1 MHPEP
6 LQQLL
11 NCDLFGYVQY
21 RILADDGG
29 CPVDFFIQEVN
40 AGFERL
46 TGLRPRDVLNRTISE
61 VVRDITHDDF
71 DWINTFAR
79 VVKEGG
85 TQEFEVYSRG
95 LDRWFKVTATATKP
109 ECLTTIFLDI
119 TRERRKSEQLEE
131 FFTVNLD
138 LLCIANVEGQFI
150 KVNREWES
158 TLGYALH
165 ELEGHSFLDLVH
177 PDDLRSTLEAVN
189 KLSQGRPVHQF
200 VNRYRRKDGDY
211 RFIEWRSRPQGSL
224 IYAAARDVTE
234 RIETEERLR
243 RSEARLQRS
252 EQRLSGYFE
261 CAPHG
266 VFVVD
271 PHRRF
276 TFVNR
281 QACLQTG
288 YTQDELLTL
297 AIPDLIHAEDQEIA
311 SNHFQAVTQQ
321 GLAEATLRVVRKDG
335 SIRQWIVTAARVG
348 EGETLAFQN
357 DVTERMEAQDALR
370 RQSLLLSKLAAQI
383 PGVIYQYQLYPDG
396 RITIPFASN
405 QTQDLLE
412 ITPED
417 VQADP
422 AKAMQRLHPDD
433 RNQVM
438 QSIQESFTQ
447 LSQWN
452 DDFRVNLPA
461 RGLRWLRGTSNPE
474 LQADG
479 SVLWHGYICD
489 ISDRKQT
496 ELELHRQAGLI
507 TSLLDSLPDLVF
519 YKDLNGVFLGCN
531 QPFADQLGL
540 SRDTIIG
547 KTAKELFPP
556 ETAARFQSE
565 DQHIITL
572 CQEIQSE
579 DWIYFPDGRKMLV
592 DRRKVPYLG
601 PDGILIGILG
611 ISRDITQR
619 RRTEQEIRDNEKIL
633 RQLTEN
639 IEDVVWLLSRD
650 HSRVL
655 HVSPAYERV
664 WERSCAS
671 FIANPQD
678 FITTV
683 HPDDIRAVTEAFQLY
698 AVSGLFNE
706 EYRIMTPQ
714 GAVRWVHVRLQPVRD
729 ETNKDIRHAGVA
741 TDITERKRAEA
752 KLRQY
757 AIQLERKT
765 RELDTALIQAEEA
778 TRAKS
783 EFLANMSHEVRT
795 PMNGVIG
802 MTGLL
807 LETELDQTQ
816 RRYTETIR
824 VSGETM
830 LRLLNDILDFSK
842 IESGKFEMDSLDFS
856 LREMLDNLAETMAF
870 TAEKKKLELICAAD
884 PGVPDRLRGDPGRL
898 RQILTNLVGNA
909 LKFTQ
914 HGEVVV
920 RVARCPSTASHQE
933 IAHEIAHARDGH
945 YFAMKKEVP
954 AYPPKHPDS
963 GTEEL
968 ANALWSDLAP
978 EPDFPMERFG
988 VMLQEYPTDSKSAH
1002 KETICLLFTVRDTG
1016 IGITKDNQGLLFQ
1029 NFSQVDS
1036 SVTRQFG
1043 GTGLGLAISRQL
1055 VELMGGTIGVHSEP
1069 GQGSLF
1075 WFTARLHIGKQPAIA
1090 IPTDLQGLRVLIVD
1104 DNETN
1109 REILQKRFLSW
1120 GMCPDEA
1127 GDGPTALGLLYAA
1140 QEAGAPYHLV
1150 VMDMDMPGMDGEAL
1164 GRVIQVDPRLTG
1176 IRTVM
1181 MSSMGR
1187 PGDAKRLREAGF
1199 SAYLTKPILH
1209 QELQDSLTMVM
1220 ADGGRDGIVTRHTT
1234 RERRRD
1240 HRDFADSG
1248 CRVLL
1253 VEDNPVNQDVALTML
1268 RHLGLEAD
1276 VAENGQKALEAL
1288 EATPFDLVLMDVQM
1302 PVMDGLTATR
1312 EIRSRETQGT
1322 GWKRREVE
1330 KKKTDTN
1337 QNPDN
1342 SETDARRIPI
1352 IAMTAH
1358 ALQSDRQR
1366 CLEAGMD
1373 DYLAKPVDKKRL
1385 AAILETW
1392 LPVSPRTPASSST
1405 PNLSGRKAV
1414 SPSLAEENDTRG
1426 RNPHP
1431 ETHDAGS
1438 SPMRQHNQ
1446 CRPDLFPDT
1455 KVFCLDDLLRR
1466 LSHDRTMARFIV
1478 EKFSHDT
1485 QERLER
1491 LVALVESGDQIAVAE
1506 NAHAL
1511 KGSAATIGAESLAA
1525 AAHAL
1530 EQAGRIK
1537 DQAAVLQ
1544 RFPLVHHEFQRF
1556 LDGFAASPLASDP
1569 PDVFPQV

>member
-1 MHPEP
+1 M
-6 LQQLL
+6 
-11 NCDLFGYVQY
+11 
-21 RILADDGG
+21 
-29 CPVDFFIQEVN
+29 
-40 AGFERL
+40 
-46 TGLRPRDVLNRTISE
+46 TGLRAQDVLNRTISE
-61 VVRDITHDDF
+61 IIPSSTPDAF
-71 DWINTFAR
+71 DWVNAFAR
-79 VVKEGG
+79 VVTGVG
-85 TQEFEVYSRG
+85 PQEFEMYSSE
-95 LDRWFKVTATATKP
+95 LDRWLKISATAM
-109 ECLTTIFLDI
+109 ESRCLTAIFLDI

-158 TLGYALH
+158 TLGYAVH
-165 ELEGHSFLDLVH
+165 ELEGNRFLDLVH
-177 PDDLRSTLEAVN
+177 PDDLQNTLEAVK
-189 KLSQGRPVHQF
+189 KLSQGQPVHKF
-200 VNRYRRKDGDY
+200 VNRYRHKDGNY
-211 RFIEWRSRPQGSL
+211 RYIEWRSRPHGPL

-243 RSEARLQRS
+243 RSETRLQRS

-261 CAPHG
+261 CAPYG
-266 VFVVD
+266 IFVVD
-271 PHRRF
+271 PNRRF
-276 TFVNR
+276 KFVNR

-288 YTQDELLTL
+288 YTQDELLALT
-297 AIPDLIHAEDQEIA
+297 IPDLIHPEDQDHA

-321 GLAEATLRVVRKDG
+321 DLAEATLRIVRKDG
-335 SIRQWIVTAARVG
+335 VVRHWVVTAAQVG
-348 EGETLAFQN
+348 DGEMLAFQN
-357 DVTERMEAQDALR
+357 DITERMEALDALR
-370 RQSLLLSKLAAQI
+370 QKNLLLSKLAAQI
-383 PGVIYQYQLYPDG
+383 PGVTYQYQTFPDG
-396 RITIPFASN
+396 RAAYPFVSI
-405 QTQDLLE
+405 QVQDLLE
-412 ITPED
+412 ITPEEL
-417 VQADP
+417 QTDP
-422 AKAMQRLHPDD
+422 DKTLQWLHPDD
-433 RNQVM
+433 RSQVM
-438 QSIQESFTQ
+438 RSTQESYVQ

-452 DDFRVNLPA
+452 CDFRVILPTK
-461 RGLRWLRGTSNPE
+461 GLRWLRSTSNPE
-474 LQADG
+474 PQADG
-479 SVLWHGYICD
+479 SVLWHGYI
-489 ISDRKQT
+489 
-496 ELELHRQAGLI
+496 
-507 TSLLDSLPDLVF
+507 
-519 YKDLNGVFLGCN
+519 Y
-531 QPFADQLGL
+531 
-540 SRDTIIG
+540 
-547 KTAKELFPP
+547 
-556 ETAARFQSE
+556 
-565 DQHIITL
+565 
-572 CQEIQSE
+572 
-579 DWIYFPDGRKMLV
+579 
-592 DRRKVPYLG
+592 
-601 PDGILIGILG
+601 
-611 ISRDITQR
+611 
-619 RRTEQEIRDNEKIL
+619 
-633 RQLTEN
+633 
-639 IEDVVWLLSRD
+639 
-650 HSRVL
+650 
-655 HVSPAYERV
+655 
-664 WERSCAS
+664 
-671 FIANPQD
+671 
-678 FITTV
+678 
-683 HPDDIRAVTEAFQLY
+683 
-698 AVSGLFNE
+698 
-706 EYRIMTPQ
+706 
-714 GAVRWVHVRLQPVRD
+714 
-729 ETNKDIRHAGVA
+729 
-741 TDITERKRAEA
+741 DITERKRAEG

-757 AIQLERKT
+757 AIQLERKN
-765 RELDTALIQAEEA
+765 RELDAALIQAEKA
-778 TRAKS
+778 TQAKS

-914 HGEVVV
+914 NGEVVV

-954 AYPPKHPDS
+954 ADPPKHPDS

-988 VMLQEYPTDSKSAH
+988 DVPQEYPTDSKSAH

-1055 VELMGGTIGVHSEP
+1055 AELMGGTIGVHSEP

-1075 WFTARLHIGKQPAIA
+1075 WFTALLHIGKQPAVA

-1104 DNETN
+1104 DNATN
-1109 REILQKRFLSW
+1109 REILQKRFSSW
-1120 GMCPDEA
+1120 GMRPDEA

-1140 QEAGAPYHLV
+1140 QDGGAPYHLV
-1150 VMDMDMPGMDGEAL
+1150 VMDMQMPGMDGEAL
-1164 GRVIQVDPRLTG
+1164 GRVIQVDPRLQK

-1268 RHLGLEAD
+1268 HHLGLEAD

-1288 EATPFDLVLMDVQM
+1288 EATPYDLVLMDVQM

-1312 EIRSRETQGT
+1312 EIRLRETQGT

-1373 DYLAKPVDKKRL
+1373 DYLAKPVDKNRL
-1385 AAILETW
+1385 AAVLETW
-1392 LPVSPRTPASSST
+1392 LPVPSRTPTNRST
-1405 PNLSGRKAV
+1405 PDPSDRKAV
-1414 SPSLAEENDTRG
+1414 SPSLAEENDTRL

-1431 ETHDAGS
+1431 ATHDAGS
-1438 SPMRQHNQ
+1438 SPMRQHTQ
-1446 CRPDLFPDT
+1446 SSHDLFPDT
-1455 KVFCLDDLLRR
+1455 KVFCLDELLRR

-1478 EKFSHDT
+1478 DKFSQDS

-1491 LVALVESGDQIAVAE
+1491 LAALVECGDQTAVAE
-1506 NAHAL
+1506 SAHAL
-1511 KGSAATIGAESLAA
+1511 KGSAATIGAENLAA

-1530 EQAGRIK
+1530 EQAGK
-1537 DQAAVLQ
+1537 AKNQAAVLQ
-1544 RFPLVHHEFQRF
+1544 QFPRVHHEFRRF
-1556 LDGFAASPLASDP
+1556 LDGFAASALATESP
-1569 PDVFPQV
+1569 EAVPRNEHGRS